1 MEKFSVLMSVYIK
14 EKAEYLRVCLDSI
27 LENTVV
33 PNEIVIVKDGPLT
46 EELETTLC
54 SDVAHF
60 VYTQQEICRAYSLER
75 QRDRSIYFAK
85 GLFCLSF
92 RRR

>member
-46 EELETTLC
+46 EEL
-54 SDVAHF
+54 
-60 VYTQQEICRAYSLER
+60 
-75 QRDRSIYFAK
+75 
-85 GLFCLSF
+85 
-92 RRR
+92 